1 MRNGPIHNDF
11 TVKELKVVK
20 TRADFARL
28 LSGKCLLPC
37 EYFLTDYRTIFKKWP
52 HKNNRPISS

>member
-37 EYFLTDYRTIFKKWP
+37 EYFLTDYRTIFKK
-52 HKNNRPISS
+52 